1 MMKFTHTPQPTNAGN
16 PRILTLPDWSTFAPG
31 TIIAELEALIVE
43 GRALADTV
51 AVKTVPTFDDLVVK
65 WDDLGDRIHKVYGP
79 MGHLYATERARY
91 PELKEIEEQ
100 ASMLMSAY
108 GSDISF
114 HEGLYRAYVGYRSS
128 GDYASRTKEEQYIIN
143 KTIKDFELAGVQLSV
158 DKKAQL
164 KKLSEESSQLSSDFG
179 NNLVDAQDAWGKI
192 VTDESLLSG
201 IPESDKDAMCAS
213 AKEKGIDGWRITLK
227 QPVVVAVLTYAKNR
241 ALREEMYYA
250 NVTKASE
257 IGAHAGKWDN
267 GPVIAGMRR
276 IAHEKALLLGFKNA
290 AERSLEK
297 KMAKEAGVKGVLKF
311 LGKLATMAHRKAHAE
326 WKAMSEFAKTE
337 LALQEIEAWDLAY
350 ISEEMVKAKHGVDQE
365 EVRQY
370 FPFTKVAEGFATLVG
385 RLYGMTFKE
394 RTDVSVPNSDVHFFE
409 VYDESGVLRGA
420 FYADLFAR
428 EGKRSGAWM
437 DDAVDQIRTKDGV
450 QIPVAYLNC
459 NFTKPKSGEVF
470 LNHDEMTTYFHEAGH
485 VLHHILG
492 KTEYLELAM
501 MGVEW
506 DTVELPSQL
515 MESWCWET
523 DMLRMMSKHKETGA
537 TIPDELIQKLIDAK
551 YFNCG
556 LHALRQLAMG
566 IYDFELYATYDP
578 KAPVDAN
585 AFHREIYQRMEVRPL
600 PEYNRFP
607 NSFGHIFG
615 GGYGAG
621 YFSYMWA
628 DGLVADVF
636 ATYKESGDVYSREVG
651 RRFLEE
657 VLEVGCARPMAE
669 SFRAFRGRSLDTNIL
684 AKHLGLRS

>member
-1 MMKFTHTPQPTNAGN
+1 
-16 PRILTLPDWSTFAPG
+16 
-31 TIIAELEALIVE
+31 
-43 GRALADTV
+43 
-51 AVKTVPTFDDLVVK
+51 
-65 WDDLGDRIHKVYGP
+65 
-79 MGHLYATERARY
+79 
-91 PELKEIEEQ
+91 
-100 ASMLMSAY
+100 MSAY

-114 HEGLYRAYVGYRSS
+114 NEGFYRAYLTYRL
-128 GDYASRTKEEQYIIN
+128 GDEYTSRTKEEQYIID
-143 KTIKDFELAGVQLSV
+143 KTIKDFELAGVQLPA
-158 DKKAQL
+158 DKKARL
-164 KKLSEESSQLSSDFG
+164 KQLSEESSRHSSDFS
-179 NNLVDAQDAWGKI
+179 NNLVDAGDAWEKI
-192 VTDESLLSG
+192 VADESVLLG
-201 IPESDKDAMCAS
+201 IPESDKDAMRLS
-213 AKEKGIDGWRITLK
+213 AKEKGIDGWRVTLK
-227 QPVVVAVLTYAKNR
+227 QPVVMAVMTYATNR
-241 ALREEMYYA
+241 ALREEVYYA

-267 GPVIAGMRR
+267 GPVIAAMRKG
-276 IAHEKALLLGFKNA
+276 AHEKAQLLGFKNA

-311 LGKLATMAHRKAHAE
+311 LSKLAAMAHRKAHPE
-326 WKAMSEFAKTE
+326 WKEMGEFAKTE
-337 LALQEIEAWDLAY
+337 LGIPEIAAWDVAY
-350 ISEEMVKAKHGVDQE
+350 VSEAMVKAKHGVDQE

-394 RTDVSVPNSDVHFFE
+394 RKDVSLPNSDAHFFE

-437 DDAVDQIRTKDGV
+437 DNAIDQVRTKDGM

-459 NFTKPKSGEVF
+459 NFTKPKSGEVY
-470 LNHDEMTTYFHEAGH
+470 LNHDEMLTYFHEGGH

-492 KTEYLELAM
+492 KTEYSELAM

-515 MESWCWET
+515 MESWCWER
-523 DMLRMMSKHKETGA
+523 DMLRVMSKHKKIGA
-537 TIPDELIQKLIDAK
+537 MIPDELIQKLIDAK

-556 LHALRQLAMG
+556 LFALRQLSIG
-566 IYDFELYATYDP
+566 IYDFELYAKYDP

-585 AFHREIYQRMEVRPL
+585 VFWRETYQRMEVRPL
-600 PEYNRFP
+600 PEYNRYP
-607 NSFGHIFG
+607 NSCGHIFG
-615 GGYGAG
+615 GGYDAG

-636 ATYKESGDVYSREVG
+636 AAYKESGDVYSHEVG
-651 RRFLEE
+651 GRFLRE

-669 SFRAFRGRSLDTNIL
+669 SFRAFRGRSLDANML